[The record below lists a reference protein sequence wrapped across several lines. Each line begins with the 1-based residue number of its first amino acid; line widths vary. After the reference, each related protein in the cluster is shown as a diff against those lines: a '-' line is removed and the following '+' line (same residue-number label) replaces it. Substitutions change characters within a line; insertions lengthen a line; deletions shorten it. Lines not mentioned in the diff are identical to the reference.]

1 MIWEL
6 VLLKVRLLL
15 IIIVVIMVQIQH
27 LDLFQ
32 VLAQQQLLLGAVM
45 DVVTEVVLQEVTEE
59 NLNKLLQILI

>member
-6 VLLKVRLLL
+6 VQVKVRLLL
-15 IIIVVIMVQIQH
+15 IIIVVFMVQIQH

-45 DVVTEVVLQEVTEE
+45 DVVTEVVLQEVTAQ